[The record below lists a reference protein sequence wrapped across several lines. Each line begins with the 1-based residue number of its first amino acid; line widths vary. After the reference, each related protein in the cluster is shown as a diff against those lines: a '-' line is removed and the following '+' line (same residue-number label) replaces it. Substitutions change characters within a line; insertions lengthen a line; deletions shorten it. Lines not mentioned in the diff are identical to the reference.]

1 MTLHAA
7 KGLEFDAVFMVGME
21 EGLLPHARALDADD
35 EVDEERRLAYVGMT
49 RARRHLLLSYAGR
62 RATFGSW
69 APTIPSRFLD
79 EIPPGHVELD
89 ERRGWFAAAQ
99 ARDARPSRVRESR
112 ARTPDPDDYLDPG
125 AGDAGEEGGDEGT
138 AVPRPGSTVRHAHF
152 GQGVVVEVRGAGRS
166 ARITVRFE
174 VYGDRQ
180 LVAEYARLQ
189 QVF

>member
-7 KGLEFDAVFMVGME
+7 KGLEFEAVFVVGME
-21 EGLLPHARALDADD
+21 EGLLPHARALDA
-35 EVDEERRLAYVGMT
+35 EEEIEEERRLCYVGMT
-49 RARRHLLLSYAGR
+49 RARRHLVLSFAAR
-62 RATFGSW
+62 RATFGAW

-79 EIPPGHVELD
+79 EIPPPHVEHD
-89 ERRGWFAAAQ
+89 DRRAWLAGMPRGGRA
-99 ARDARPSRVRESR
+99 SRVREER
-112 ARTPDPDDYLDPG
+112 PRTPEPDDYLD
-125 AGDAGEEGGDEGT
+125 AGGGEEGGDEAAA

-152 GQGVVVEVRGAGRS
+152 GQGVVVEVRGAGPS

-189 QVF
+189 RVF